1 MSSMD
6 TKIYPGQQK
15 SVDNCGSLEN
25 EAERVENNS
34 QLTSGLFKKLTGKDL

>member
-6 TKIYPGQQK
+6 TKIHHGEQK
-15 SVDNCGSLEN
+15 PVPDCGFLEN